1 VRVFLDRHGV
11 VELASS
17 LPMSDQDYGVASGQ
31 AQTPIDG
38 LEQPSAEQQA
48 QARSARRQRL
58 RQGPARML
66 QAEREQVELLA
77 VDLDSVLA
85 PDHQARLVWGYVQRQ
100 DWSELEQRIKA
111 RGSAPGRRAI
121 DPRILFAL
129 WLYATLQGVGSGREI
144 ARLSRTHDAYRWI
157 CGGVG
162 VNYHALND
170 FRADNERWFDEL
182 LSDNVAALAAIG
194 VITLKRVAHDGV
206 RVRANAGA
214 ASFRRRERLN
224 KQLGLAREL
233 VRTLKQ
239 QVQADP
245 GAASRSEQAA
255 RERAAAQREQ
265 RIQAALAR
273 LPELEEAKRR
283 NGGKREDARAS
294 TTDAQASVMKMAD
307 GGYRP
312 AYNVQYA
319 SDCASQMV
327 VGVQVCTAGSD
338 MAQLAPMVQQVQ
350 QRLGRA
356 PEQWLVDG
364 GFPAHE
370 QLDAVADRT
379 EVYAPV
385 PKPRAPRGKG
395 DKGDAGG
402 GGGAGAGLST
412 SESERPAPGK
422 SAKAAALS
430 QFEPKPGDSPAVA
443 QWRQRMAGAEARQIY
458 KDRAATAE
466 CVNAQMRNH
475 GLQRMPMRGLL
486 KARATAL
493 LHALAHNLRRM
504 FALAPQMLSTTPPS
518 ACPSG
523 CAA

>member
-1 VRVFLDRHGV
+1 
-11 VELASS
+11 
-17 LPMSDQDYGVASGQ
+17 MSDQDRGAWLRQ
-31 AQTPIDG
+31 AQVPIDG
-38 LEQPSAEQQA
+38 VEQPSAEQQA
-48 QARSARRQRL
+48 QAASARCQRQR
-58 RQGPARML
+58 QGAARL
-66 QAEREQVELLA
+66 QHAKREQVELLA

-85 PDHQARLVWGYVQRQ
+85 PDHQARLVWGYVEQQ
-100 DWSELEQRIKA
+100 DWSELEGRIKA

-129 WLYATLQGVGSGREI
+129 WLYATLQGVASGREI

-224 KQLGLAREL
+224 KQLKLAREL
-233 VRTLKQ
+233 VQALKD

-245 GAASRSEQAA
+245 GAASRREQAA
-255 RERAAAQREQ
+255 REQAAVQRER

-273 LPELEEAKRR
+273 LPEIEETKRR
-283 NGGKREDARAS
+283 NGGKREHARAS

-327 VGVQVCTAGSD
+327 VGVEVSPVGSD
-338 MAQLAPMVQQVQ
+338 MALLAPMVEQVQ

-370 QLDAVADRT
+370 QLDAVADKT

-385 PKPRAPRGKG
+385 PKPRQPR
-395 DKGDAGG
+395 DKRDKDDSSGG
-402 GGGAGAGLST
+402 GQGASGSDAAEAAKT
-412 SESERPAPGK
+412 CEPVPASE
-422 SAKAAALS
+422 
-430 QFEPKPGDSPAVA
+430 FEPKPGDSPAVA
-443 QWRQRMAGAEARQIY
+443 KWRQRMNSDEARAIY

-486 KARATAL
+486 KARAVAL
-493 LHALAHNLRRM
+493 LHALAHNLRRLIS
-504 FALAPQMLSTTPPS
+504 LAPQTLGMPARCLPVIGS
-518 ACPSG
+518 A
-523 CAA
+523 A

>member
-1 VRVFLDRHGV
+1 
-11 VELASS
+11 
-17 LPMSDQDYGVASGQ
+17 MSDQDHGTSKRQGQ
-31 AQTPIDG
+31 APIEG
-38 LEQPSAEQQA
+38 VEQPGAEQQA
-48 QARSARRQRL
+48 QARSERRERQ
-58 RQGPARML
+58 RQGPARL
-66 QAEREQVELLA
+66 QQAEREQVELLA
-77 VDLDSVLA
+77 VDLDSVL
-85 PDHQARLVWGYVQRQ
+85 PPEHQARLVWGYVERQ
-100 DWSELEQRIKA
+100 DWSELEARIKA

-144 ARLSRTHDAYRWI
+144 TRLSRTHDAYRWI

-170 FRADNERWFDEL
+170 FRAENEQWFDEL
-182 LSDNVAALAAIG
+182 LSDNVAVLAAIG

-214 ASFRRRERLN
+214 ASFRRRERLS
-224 KQLGLAREL
+224 KQLNLAREL
-233 VRTLKQ
+233 VRTLKE

-245 GAASRSEQAA
+245 GAASRRQQAA
-255 RERAAAQREQ
+255 RELAAVQREQ

-273 LPELEEAKRR
+273 LPEIEAAKRR
-283 NGGKREDARAS
+283 NGGKPEDARAS

-327 VGVQVCTAGSD
+327 VGVDVSTVGSD
-338 MAQLAPMVQQVQ
+338 MAQLAPMVQQVE
-350 QRLGRA
+350 RRAGRA

-370 QLDAVADRT
+370 QLDAVADKT

-385 PKPRAPRGKG
+385 PKPRSPR
-395 DKGDAGG
+395 DKRDKDDGG
-402 GGGAGAGLST
+402 SSDDGGQGT
-412 SESERPAPGK
+412 SASDIP
-422 SAKAAALS
+422 AAAKTAEPAAGS
-430 QFEPKPGDSPAVA
+430 EFEPKPGDSPAVL
-443 QWRQRMAGAEARQIY
+443 QWRQRMASAEAREIY
-458 KDRAATAE
+458 KERAATAE

-504 FALAPQMLSTTPPS
+504 FVLAPQRLQTPQHPLRRS
-518 ACPSG
+518 ACAG
-523 CAA
+523 

>member
-1 VRVFLDRHGV
+1 
-11 VELASS
+11 
-17 LPMSDQDYGVASGQ
+17 
-31 AQTPIDG
+31 
-38 LEQPSAEQQA
+38 
-48 QARSARRQRL
+48 
-58 RQGPARML
+58 ML
-66 QAEREQVELLA
+66 HAEREQVELLA
-77 VDLDSVLA
+77 VDLDSVLPA
-85 PDHQARLVWGYVQRQ
+85 DHQARLVWGYVERQ
-100 DWSELEQRIKA
+100 DWSEHEGRIKA

-170 FRADNERWFDEL
+170 FRGENERWFDEL

-224 KQLGLAREL
+224 KQLSMAREL
-233 VRTLKQ
+233 VRTLKE

-245 GAASRSEQAA
+245 GAAGRREQAA
-255 RERAAAQREQ
+255 RERAAVQREQ

-273 LPELEEAKRR
+273 LPEIEEAKRR
-283 NGGKREDARAS
+283 NGGKPEDARAS

-307 GGYRP
+307 GGFRP

-319 SDCASQMV
+319 SDCDSQMV
-327 VGVQVCTAGSD
+327 VGVDVSTVGSD
-338 MAQLAPMVQQVQ
+338 LGQMAPMVDQVE
-350 QRLGRA
+350 QRVGRA
-356 PEQWLVDG
+356 PDQWLVDG

-370 QLDAVADRT
+370 QIDAVAHKT

-385 PKPRAPRGKG
+385 PKPRPPRGKR
-395 DKGDAGG
+395 DKDDGSDGG
-402 GGGAGAGLST
+402 QGTCGSDTQAA
-412 SESERPAPGK
+412 
-422 SAKAAALS
+422 AKAAEPAAGS
-430 QFEPKPGDSPAVA
+430 EFKPKPCDSPAVA
-443 QWRQRMAGAEARQIY
+443 EWRQRMASAEAREIY

-504 FALAPQMLSTTPPS
+504 SALAPQMLRTPAPS
-518 ACPSG
+518 PCPSG
-523 CAA
+523 CTA

>member
-1 VRVFLDRHGV
+1 MD
-11 VELASS
+11 
-17 LPMSDQDYGVASGQ
+17 DQDHGASSGQ
-31 AQTPIDG
+31 AQSAIDG
-38 LEQPSAEQQA
+38 VEQPGAERQA
-48 QARSARRQRL
+48 QATSELRERQ
-58 RQGPARML
+58 RQGPARL
-66 QAEREQVELLA
+66 RQAQREQVELLA
-77 VDLDSVLA
+77 VDLDSVLP
-85 PDHQARLVWGYVQRQ
+85 PDHQARLVWGYVERQ
-100 DWSELEQRIKA
+100 DWSELENRIKA

-170 FRADNERWFDEL
+170 FRAENERWFDEL

-233 VRTLKQ
+233 VRTLKE

-245 GAASRSEQAA
+245 GAASRREQVA
-255 RERAAAQREQ
+255 RERAAMQREQ

-273 LPELEEAKRR
+273 LPEIEEAKRR

-327 VGVQVCTAGSD
+327 VGVEVSTVGSD
-338 MAQLAPMVQQVQ
+338 MAQLAPMVEQVE
-350 QRLGRA
+350 QRVGST

-370 QLDAVADRT
+370 QIDAVADKT

-385 PKPRAPRGKG
+385 PKPRPAR
-395 DKGDAGG
+395 DKRDKDDGSDGG
-402 GGGAGAGLST
+402 QGT
-412 SESERPAPGK
+412 SGPDTQAA
-422 SAKAAALS
+422 AKAAEPVAGS
-430 QFEPKPGDSPAVA
+430 EFEPKPGDSPAVA
-443 QWRQRMAGAEARQIY
+443 QWRQRMASAEAREIY

-504 FALAPQMLSTTPPS
+504 FVLAPQVLRTPAPS
-518 ACPSG
+518 PRPSG
-523 CAA
+523 CTA

>member
-1 VRVFLDRHGV
+1 
-11 VELASS
+11 
-17 LPMSDQDYGVASGQ
+17 MSDQDHGAGGGQ
-31 AQTPIDG
+31 AQSAIDG
-38 LEQPSAEQQA
+38 VEQPGAEQQA
-48 QARSARRQRL
+48 RAQAGRREQQ
-58 RQGPARML
+58 RQGPARL
-66 QAEREQVELLA
+66 RQARREQVELLA
-77 VDLDSVLA
+77 VDLDSVLP
-85 PDHQARLVWGYVQRQ
+85 PDHQARLVWGYVERQ
-100 DWSELEQRIKA
+100 DWSELEARIKS

-144 ARLSRTHDAYRWI
+144 TRLSRTHDAYRWI

-170 FRADNERWFDEL
+170 FRAENERWFDEL

-224 KQLGLAREL
+224 KQLQLAREL
-233 VRTLKQ
+233 VQTLKD

-245 GAASRSEQAA
+245 GAASRREQAA
-255 RERAAAQREQ
+255 REHAAVQREQ

-273 LPELEEAKRR
+273 LPEIEETKRR

-319 SDCASQMV
+319 SDCASQVV
-327 VGVQVCTAGSD
+327 VGVEVCTVGSD
-338 MAQLAPMVQQVQ
+338 MGQLAPMVGQVQ

-364 GFPAHE
+364 GFPAHG
-370 QLDAVADRT
+370 QLDAVADKT

-385 PKPRAPRGKG
+385 PKPRAP
-395 DKGDAGG
+395 
-402 GGGAGAGLST
+402 
-412 SESERPAPGK
+412 PGK
-422 SAKAAALS
+422 RDKDDSDGGQGPSVSDVAATVTTEATPGS
-430 QFEPKPGDSPAVA
+430 EFEARPGDSPAVI
-443 QWRQRMAGAEARQIY
+443 QWRQRMNTEEAREIY
-458 KDRAATAE
+458 KYRAATAE

-504 FALAPQMLSTTPPS
+504 FSLAPQMLGCTDSPP
-518 ACPSG
+518 AI
-523 CAA
+523 AYAT

>member
-1 VRVFLDRHGV
+1 MSEQDHGAV
-11 VELASS
+11 
-17 LPMSDQDYGVASGQ
+17 SGQ
-31 AQTPIDG
+31 AQAPIEG
-38 LEQPSAEQQA
+38 LEQVAAEQQER
-48 QARSARRQRL
+48 ARTERLKRQRQGAARL
-58 RQGPARML
+58 RQA
-66 QAEREQVELLA
+66 QREQVELLA
-77 VDLDSVLA
+77 VDLDSVLP
-85 PDHQARLVWGYVQRQ
+85 PDHQARLVWGYVERQ
-100 DWSELEQRIKA
+100 NWSELEARIKA

-170 FRADNERWFDEL
+170 FRAENEKWFDEL
-182 LSDNVAALAAIG
+182 LSGNVAALAAIG

-206 RVRANAGA
+206 RVRASAGA

-224 KQLGLAREL
+224 KQLNLAREL
-233 VRTLKQ
+233 VRGLKEK
-239 QVQADP
+239 VQADP
-245 GAASRSEQAA
+245 GAASRREQAA
-255 RERAAAQREQ
+255 RERAAVQREQ

-273 LPELEEAKRR
+273 LPEIEEAKRR
-283 NGGKREDARAS
+283 KGSKREDARAS

-327 VGVQVCTAGSD
+327 VGVEVVTSGSD

-350 QRLGRA
+350 HRVGRA

-364 GFPAHE
+364 GYPAHD
-370 QLDAVADRT
+370 QIDAVAHKT
-379 EVYAPV
+379 ELYAPV
-385 PKPRAPRGKG
+385 PQPRKAKNDDGGDDHDDGQGRAQDRSPTKDEAPRPDNEERQQL
-395 DKGDAGG
+395 DK
-402 GGGAGAGLST
+402 
-412 SESERPAPGK
+412 R
-422 SAKAAALS
+422 
-430 QFEPKPGDSPAVA
+430 FEPHRGDSPAVA
-443 QWRQRMAGAEARQIY
+443 QWRVRMSKAQAQETY
-458 KDRAATAE
+458 KHRAATAE

-493 LHALAHNLRRM
+493 MHALAHNLRRM
-504 FALAPQMLSTTPPS
+504 MTLTPHLLQPS
-518 ACPSG
+518 DGPWPSLVS
-523 CAA
+523 AAKN

>member
-1 VRVFLDRHGV
+1 
-11 VELASS
+11 
-17 LPMSDQDYGVASGQ
+17 MSDQDHGASSGQ
-31 AQTPIDG
+31 AQSAIDG
-38 LEQPSAEQQA
+38 VEQPDAQQQA
-48 QARSARRQRL
+48 QAVSERRERL
-58 RQGPARML
+58 RQGPARL
-66 QAEREQVELLA
+66 RQAQREQVELLP
-77 VDLDSVLA
+77 VDLDSVL
-85 PDHQARLVWGYVQRQ
+85 PPSHQARLVWGYVQGQ
-100 DWSELEQRIKA
+100 DWSELEKRIKA

-144 ARLSRTHDAYRWI
+144 ARLSRTHDTYRWI

-170 FRADNERWFDEL
+170 FRAENERWFDEL

-224 KQLGLAREL
+224 KQLSLAREL
-233 VRTLKQ
+233 VRTLKE

-245 GAASRSEQAA
+245 AAASRRELAAREQAA
-255 RERAAAQREQ
+255 VQREQ

-273 LPELEEAKRR
+273 LPEIEEAKRR
-283 NGGKREDARAS
+283 NGGKPEDARAS

-327 VGVQVCTAGSD
+327 VGVDVSTVGSD
-338 MAQLAPMVQQVQ
+338 MAQLTPMVQQVE
-350 QRLGRA
+350 QRVGRT

-364 GFPAHE
+364 GYPAHE
-370 QLDAVADRT
+370 QIDAVADKT

-385 PKPRAPRGKG
+385 PKPRPPRNKSDKGGKG
-395 DKGDAGG
+395 DGGSNDGGQGTSGGDTQAATKVAEPAAG
-402 GGGAGAGLST
+402 
-412 SESERPAPGK
+412 SEFER
-422 SAKAAALS
+422 
-430 QFEPKPGDSPAVA
+430 KPGDSPAVA
-443 QWRQRMAGAEARQIY
+443 QWRQRMAGDQAREIY

-504 FALAPQMLSTTPPS
+504 FVLAPQVLRMPASSPY
-518 ACPSG
+518 PSG